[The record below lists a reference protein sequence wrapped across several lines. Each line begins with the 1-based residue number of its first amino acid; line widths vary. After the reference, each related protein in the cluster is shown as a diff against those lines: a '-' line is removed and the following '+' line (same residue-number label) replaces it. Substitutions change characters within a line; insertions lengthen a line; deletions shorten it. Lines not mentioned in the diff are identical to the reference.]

1 MSRVTVVRITTLA
14 GLMLLALVGT
24 PSAVHAQA
32 PTPSHISVTTGI
44 AMTSQWDDETH
55 LGRGVLLSL
64 GAGSVVR
71 DRLRLEAEVSLAR
84 HHRNA
89 GTLETTGTPVVGTAR
104 AAWLFGSS
112 RSRARP
118 FVSAG
123 VMLTHSRG
131 DWVQTSFVPGPG
143 GAPVV
148 GSIEERQ
155 WRITKPGFETGLGV
169 EIRGKGRM
177 WWRPEVRFSG
187 TTGNRDYRPGIDLL
201 EIPLIAVRGGVTV
214 LW

>member
-1 MSRVTVVRITTLA
+1 MSRSSYSQVI
-14 GLMLLALVGT
+14 GLVFLALVVAPRT
-24 PSAVHAQA
+24 AHAQS
-32 PTPSHISVTTGI
+32 PPPSHLALTTGI

-64 GAGSVVR
+64 GVGSVLR

-131 DWVQTSFVPGPG
+131 DWVQTPLVSGPG

-148 GSIEERQ
+148 GTVEQRE
-155 WRITKPGFETGLGV
+155 WRFTKPGFETGLGV
-169 EIRGKGRM
+169 EIRGRGRM

-187 TTGNRDYRPGIDLL
+187 TTGYDTYQPGVNTL

>member
-1 MSRVTVVRITTLA
+1 MSRSSYSRIA
-14 GLMLLALVGT
+14 GLLFLALVAAPGT
-24 PSAVHAQA
+24 AHAQA
-32 PTPSHISVTTGI
+32 PSPSHLALTTGI

-64 GAGSVVR
+64 GVGSVLK
-71 DRLRLEAEVSLAR
+71 DKLRLEAEVSIAR
-84 HHRNA
+84 HHRNL

-104 AAWLFGSS
+104 AAWLFGSPQS
-112 RSRARP
+112 SVRP

-148 GSIEERQ
+148 GTVEERT
-155 WRITKPGFETGLGV
+155 WRVTKPGFETGLGL
-169 EIRGKGRM
+169 EIRGRGHM

-187 TTGNRDYRPGIDLL
+187 TTGNRDYQPGVDTL
-201 EIPLIAVRGGVTV
+201 EIPLLAVRAGVTV

>member
-1 MSRVTVVRITTLA
+1 MSRISYPHVT
-14 GLMLLALVGT
+14 GLILLALVLAPT
-24 PSAVHAQA
+24 TAHAQA
-32 PTPSHISVTTGI
+32 PSPSRISLTTGI

-71 DRLRLEAEVSLAR
+71 DRLRVEAEVSIAR
-84 HHRNA
+84 HHRNL

-104 AAWLFGSS
+104 AAWLFGTS
-112 RSRARP
+112 RSRVRP

-131 DWVQTSFVPGPG
+131 DWVQTSLVPGPG

-148 GSIEERQ
+148 GAREKRT
-155 WRITKPGFETGLGV
+155 WRVTKPGFETGLGV
-169 EIRGKGRM
+169 EIRGRGRM

-187 TTGNRDYRPGIDLL
+187 TTGGGDYRPGADLL
-201 EIPLIAVRGGVTV
+201 ELPLIAVRGGVTM

>member
-1 MSRVTVVRITTLA
+1 MSRITYYQVTSLIFLI
-14 GLMLLALVGT
+14 LVAA
-24 PSAVHAQA
+24 PSTVHAQSPS
-32 PTPSHISVTTGI
+32 PTHLALTTGI

-64 GAGSVVR
+64 GVGSVLK

-112 RSRARP
+112 SSRARP

-131 DWVQTSFVPGPG
+131 DWVQTSLVPGPG
-143 GAPVV
+143 GGPVV
-148 GSIEERQ
+148 GTVEERE

-187 TTGNRDYRPGIDLL
+187 TTGNRNYQPGADLL

>member
-1 MSRVTVVRITTLA
+1 MLRTISARLTGFA
-14 GLMLLALVGT
+14 LLALVST
-24 PSAVHAQA
+24 PIAALAQA
-32 PTPSHISVTTGI
+32 PEPSRISLTTGI

-55 LGRGVLLSL
+55 LGRGVLLSV
-64 GAGSVVR
+64 GAGSVIK
-71 DRLRLEAEVSLAR
+71 DRLRVEGELSFAR

-112 RSRARP
+112 RSRARV

-123 VMLTHSRG
+123 AMLTHSRG
-131 DWVQTSFVPGPG
+131 DWVQTSLVPGPG
-143 GAPVV
+143 GPPVV
-148 GSIEERQ
+148 GSVEERS
-155 WRITKPGFETGLGV
+155 WKFTKPGFETGLGV

-187 TTGNRDYRPGIDLL
+187 TTGNNSYQPGADLL
-201 EIPLIAVRGGVTV
+201 ETPLIAVRGGVTV

>member
-1 MSRVTVVRITTLA
+1 MSRIRYSQIT
-14 GLMLLALVGT
+14 GLILLALAVA
-24 PSAVHAQA
+24 PSAAQA
-32 PTPSHISVTTGI
+32 QSPASARVSLTTGI

-64 GAGSVVR
+64 GAGSVLK
-71 DRLRLEAEVSLAR
+71 DRLRLEAEVSIAR
-84 HHRNA
+84 HHRDL

-112 RSRARP
+112 QSKVRP

-123 VMLTHSRG
+123 AMLTHSRG
-131 DWVQTSFVPGPG
+131 DWVQTSLVPGPG

-148 GSIEERQ
+148 GGIEERT
-155 WRITKPGFETGLGV
+155 WRFTKPGFETGLGV
-169 EIRGKGRM
+169 EIRGRGRM

-187 TTGNRDYRPGIDLL
+187 TTGHGDYHPGVDTL
-201 EIPLIAVRGGVTV
+201 EIPLIAVRAGMTV
-214 LW
+214 MW